1 VKFGN
6 FKQGKNSRKIT
17 TANITA
23 LDNFGVLNDD
33 EIIIIIII
41 IIIIKTATRTMAS
54 MAA

>member
-1 VKFGN
+1 MKFGN

-33 EIIIIIII
+33 EIIIIT
-41 IIIIKTATRTMAS
+41 IIIKTATRTMAS